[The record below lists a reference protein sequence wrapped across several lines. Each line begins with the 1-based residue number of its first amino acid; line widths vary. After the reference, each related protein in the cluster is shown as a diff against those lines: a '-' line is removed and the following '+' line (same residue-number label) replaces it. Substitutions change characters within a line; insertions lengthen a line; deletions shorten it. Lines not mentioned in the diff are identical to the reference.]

1 MTDSSAEDVMAG
13 WFDAR
18 IATGAHPASLLP
30 PTDRD
35 AIAAHL
41 DRYALSGALVSAMAS
56 WLHDPIGGNAEASA
70 VAHSLADRGVLAC
83 WTAIPA
89 TAGELDSLT
98 ALVDRALD
106 EDVAAFRIH
115 PMSHGFSPDLLNE
128 LYAALETNHLP
139 LCIDAAEISW
149 SDLTAIASR
158 HPELPIVVSNVGYRK
173 LRELWAALD
182 GHTNV
187 FVDLVDFAAHQ
198 GVEWLAANN
207 LADRLLFATGL
218 GVRDPG
224 ESVVRLAWSGLDDA
238 TVRLV
243 GSGNAGR
250 LFGSGNASRLAGSAD
265 AGRLSGVRR
274 SAGGRS

>member
-1 MTDSSAEDVMAG
+1 MSDDVTSG

-18 IATGAHPASLLP
+18 IVAGAHPASLLP

-35 AIAAHL
+35 AIVAHL
-41 DRYALSGALVSAMAS
+41 DRYALSGALVSSMAS

-70 VAHSLADRGVLAC
+70 VAHDLADRGVLAC
-83 WTAIPA
+83 WTAVPA

-98 ALVDRALD
+98 ALVDRAVD
-106 EDVAAFRIH
+106 DGVAAFRIH
-115 PMSHGFSPDLLNE
+115 PASHGFSPALLNG
-128 LYAALETNHLP
+128 LYDALQTHRLP
-139 LCIDAAEISW
+139 LCVDAAELSW
-149 SDLTAIASR
+149 PDLTTIATR
-158 HPELPIVVSNVGYRK
+158 FPELPIVVSNLGYRK
-173 LRELWAALD
+173 LRELWAALV

-198 GVEWLAANN
+198 GVEWLAANG

-224 ESVVRLAWSGLDDA
+224 ESIVRLAWSGLDDA

-243 GSGNAGR
+243 GSENAGR
-250 LFGSGNASRLAGSAD
+250 LLQ
-265 AGRLSGVRR
+265 GVR
-274 SAGGRS
+274 A

>member
-1 MTDSSAEDVMAG
+1 MPDDVITG

-18 IATGAHPASLLP
+18 IVTGAHPAALLP

-41 DRYALSGALVSAMAS
+41 DRYAMSGALVSAMAS
-56 WLHDPIGGNAEASA
+56 SLHDPIGGNAEASA

-83 WTAIPA
+83 WTAVPA

-115 PMSHGFSPDLLNE
+115 PTSHGFSPDLLDD
-128 LYAALETNHLP
+128 LYGALETNRLP
-139 LCIDAAEISW
+139 LCIDAAEITW
-149 SDLTAIASR
+149 PDLTTIATR
-158 HPELPIVVSNVGYRK
+158 YPELPIVVSNVGYRK
-173 LRELWAALD
+173 LRDLWAVLD

-187 FVDLVDFAAHQ
+187 LVDLVDFAAHQ
-198 GVEWLAANN
+198 GIEWLAANN

-218 GVRDPG
+218 GLRDPG
-224 ESVVRLAWSGLDDA
+224 EGIVRLAWSGLDDA

-250 LFGSGNASRLAGSAD
+250 LFG
-265 AGRLSGVRR
+265 VRR
-274 SAGGRS
+274 TAGGRS

>member
-1 MTDSSAEDVMAG
+1 MSDDVTSG

-18 IATGAHPASLLP
+18 IVTGAHPASLLP

-41 DRYALSGALVSAMAS
+41 DRYAMSGALVSAMAS

-83 WTAIPA
+83 WSAVPV

-98 ALVDRALD
+98 ALVDRAVD
-106 EDVAAFRIH
+106 DGVAAFRIH
-115 PMSHGFSPDLLNE
+115 PVSHGYSPALLEE
-128 LYAALETNHLP
+128 LYGALEIHHLP
-139 LCIDAAEISW
+139 LCVDAAEITW
-149 SDLTAIASR
+149 AELTAIATR
-158 HPELPIVVSNVGYRK
+158 FPELPLVVSNLGYRK
-173 LRELWAALD
+173 LRELWAALS
-182 GHTNV
+182 GHANIH
-187 FVDLVDFAAHQ
+187 VDLVDFAAHQ
-198 GVEWLAANN
+198 GVEWLAAHD
-207 LADRLLFATGL
+207 LAGRLLFATGL

-250 LFGSGNASRLAGSAD
+250 LFR
-265 AGRLSGVRR
+265 VRR
-274 SAGGRS
+274 TAGGRS

>member
-1 MTDSSAEDVMAG
+1 MSDDVTSG

-18 IATGAHPASLLP
+18 VVTGAHPASLLP

-41 DRYALSGALVSAMAS
+41 ERFELSGALVSAMAS
-56 WLHDPIGGNAEASA
+56 WLHDPIGGNVEASA
-70 VAHSLADRGVLAC
+70 LAHSLADRGVLAC

-98 ALVDRALD
+98 ALVERALD
-106 EDVAAFRIH
+106 DGVAAFRIH
-115 PMSHGFSPDLLNE
+115 PASHGFSPALLDE
-128 LYAALETNHLP
+128 LYDALEANRLP
-139 LCIDAAEISW
+139 LCVDAAELAW
-149 SDLTAIASR
+149 PALTTIANR
-158 HPELPIVVSNVGYRK
+158 CPELPIVLSNVGYRK

-182 GHTNV
+182 GHPNV
-187 FVDLVDFAAHQ
+187 YVDLVDFAAHQ
-198 GVEWLAANN
+198 GAEWLAANA

-224 ESVVRLAWSGLDDA
+224 ESVVRLAWSGLDDD

-243 GSGNAGR
+243 GAGNAAR
-250 LFGSGNASRLAGSAD
+250 LFRP
-265 AGRLSGVRR
+265 
-274 SAGGRS
+274 GGRS